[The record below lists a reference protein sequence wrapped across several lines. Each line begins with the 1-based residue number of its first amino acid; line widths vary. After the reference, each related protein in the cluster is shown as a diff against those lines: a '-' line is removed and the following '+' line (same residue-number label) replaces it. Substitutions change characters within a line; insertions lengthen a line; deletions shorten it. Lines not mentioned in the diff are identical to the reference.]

1 MHQIYTRIMRKYA
14 SILGIDKM
22 STSVIRLNDIIAFPS
37 RFDTCLHMAHKDVD
51 NDGNWKIFLD

>member
-1 MHQIYTRIMRKYA
+1 MYTRIMRKYA